1 MQCLQQKRHIF
12 TGSDTVLYLGNAE
25 HSAAVYIESNRPI
38 EDFDRQLIEVFL
50 SNISIGY
57 ENVTLFQQLKH
68 AAYIDPLTKTPN
80 RNEFTQLLQDTKRL
94 DPLNN
99 VRGVD

>member
-1 MQCLQQKRHIF
+1 M
-12 TGSDTVLYLGNAE
+12 LYLGNAE
-25 HSAAVYIESNRPI
+25 HSAAVYIETNRPI

-80 RNEFTQLLQDTKRL
+80 RNEFTQLLQETRRL
-94 DPLNN
+94 ERP
-99 VRGVD
+99 